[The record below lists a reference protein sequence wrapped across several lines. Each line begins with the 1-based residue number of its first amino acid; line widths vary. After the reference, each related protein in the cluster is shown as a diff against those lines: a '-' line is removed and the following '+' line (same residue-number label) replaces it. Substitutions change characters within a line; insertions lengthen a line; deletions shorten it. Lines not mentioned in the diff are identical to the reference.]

1 MGTFRQILDAHPNP
15 CVVHINFVPKYA
27 NDAFAVFSG
36 LETAEDV
43 LNLET
48 IKVLFEKSHWAEADQ
63 RYHNVI
69 KLGLPS
75 PRQTINHT
83 DMNGNPMIAEITD
96 NVIDWEGQ
104 KALCTFISVVTDR
117 IQREKQLINLAARDE
132 LTGLFNRRYFIET
145 YNTLIK
151 SGSIHEYLMAI
162 VDIDLFKNVNDS
174 YGHLA
179 GDKML
184 IHIANTVSESMNED
198 EHIARLGGEEFVL
211 LLKESSHVKL
221 VSRLET
227 LRDTIQNQ
235 KVSVLSTHNV
245 PSEISCTVSIGLTK
259 IMEKTT
265 FKSSYF
271 KADRALYQAKRN
283 GRNQVI
289 FDL

>member
-1 MGTFRQILDAHPNP
+1 
-15 CVVHINFVPKYA
+15 
-27 NDAFAVFSG
+27 
-36 LETAEDV
+36 
-43 LNLET
+43 
-48 IKVLFEKSHWAEADQ
+48 
-63 RYHNVI
+63 
-69 KLGLPS
+69 
-75 PRQTINHT
+75 
-83 DMNGNPMIAEITD
+83 
-96 NVIDWEGQ
+96 
-104 KALCTFISVVTDR
+104 
-117 IQREKQLINLAARDE
+117 
-132 LTGLFNRRYFIET
+132 
-145 YNTLIK
+145 
-151 SGSIHEYLMAI
+151 MAI

-211 LLKESSHVKL
+211 LLKESSHIKL

-235 KVSVLSTHNV
+235 KVSVLSTHNI
-245 PSEISCTVSIGLTK
+245 PSKISCTVSIGLTK
-259 IMEKTT
+259 IMENIT